1 MRKVCGQAVGWR
13 TELSREVGH
22 ERRVELKRV
31 EIVDKTK
38 FDQKMTKKEYA
49 MKPRPSFSD

>member
-1 MRKVCGQAVGWR
+1 MRKACGQAVGWR